1 MLTVVTDIVA
11 RPRQK
16 GGRPR
21 IDRPEMVIS
30 QPVRLQI
37 LRALAVV
44 ESLTFTQ
51 LLQITCASG
60 GSMSLHARKLE
71 SFGFVAIDKS
81 FVQRFPRTEYRIT
94 PEGLAALQA
103 YLERLPPEPSSVD
116 VDVKPL
122 R

>member
-1 MLTVVTDIVA
+1 MLTTVA
-11 RPRQK
+11 ELNDRPRHK

-37 LRALAVV
+37 LRALAVA

-51 LLQITCASG
+51 LLEITRASG

-71 SFGFVAIDKS
+71 SFGFVTIDKR
-81 FVQRFPRTEYRIT
+81 FVHRFPRTEYRLT
-94 PEGLAALQA
+94 PEGSRALQA
-103 YLERLPPEPSSVD
+103 HLERMPPEPLPDPVQNS
-116 VDVKPL
+116 
-122 R
+122 